1 MQEYC
6 NSLTK
11 YSRFET
17 REVRVG
23 EIGVGGTNPIRI
35 QSMTTTDTMDTKG
48 TIDQSIR
55 MIKAGCEIVRI
66 TAPSIKEAKNLKEIK
81 DGIRARVLIIQL
93 SQTYILRQMLLKLL
107 QGLLKK

>member
-23 EIGVGGTNPIRI
+23 EIGVGGSNPY
-35 QSMTTTDTMDTKG
+35 SN
-48 TIDQSIR
+48 TIHD
-55 MIKAGCEIVRI
+55 
-66 TAPSIKEAKNLKEIK
+66 N
-81 DGIRARVLIIQL
+81 
-93 SQTYILRQMLLKLL
+93 Y
-107 QGLLKK
+107 